1 MPHNPNKLY
10 EDILQAISETH
21 TFCHGKTFHDF
32 QEDRGLQ
39 LIVERELEI
48 IGEALGRLR
57 RDHPSLAEQ
66 INGVHKIIGLRNVL
80 AHGYD
85 MLEHEILWDIIEN
98 KIQPLKDDIRK
109 LEEDL
114 S

>member
-1 MPHNPNKLY
+1 M
-10 EDILQAISETH
+10 
-21 TFCHGKTFHDF
+21 
-32 QEDRGLQ
+32 Q

-57 RDHPSLAEQ
+57 RDHPKLAEQ
-66 INGVHKIIGLRNVL
+66 VTGIHKIIGLRNVL